1 MFPSFFNRGYH
12 MPSIT
17 PLEEKI
23 KQNENASL
31 IYCKQLNQMTLDISQ
46 QKNIHHETWYE
57 AINAAEKVIN
67 TLNAR
72 YRKKQNNRLV

>member
-1 MFPSFFNRGYH
+1 

-17 PLEEKI
+17 PLEEAI
-23 KQNENASL
+23 KLNEDASL
-31 IYCKQLNQMTLDISQ
+31 FYNKQLSQLTLKISQ

-57 AINAAEKVIN
+57 AVNAAEKVIN
-67 TLNAR
+67 TLSIR